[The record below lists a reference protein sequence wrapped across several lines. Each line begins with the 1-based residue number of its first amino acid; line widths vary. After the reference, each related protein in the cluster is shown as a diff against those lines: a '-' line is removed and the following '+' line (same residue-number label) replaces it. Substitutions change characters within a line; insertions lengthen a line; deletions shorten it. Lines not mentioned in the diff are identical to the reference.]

1 MDSVVPQQTDG
12 SRRDLFCNSESICKS
27 SVKASQ
33 NFGNKITAFTA
44 QQEIKWWLKWLA
56 ACMAT

>member
-44 QQEIKWWLKWLA
+44 QQEIK
-56 ACMAT
+56 